1 MLYSQLFLFSNSL
14 LGSGVRRNAPLL
26 QPRRLNCPSVTHARA
41 PFRRVMLLSSSP
53 LHRLAGIQRHFR
65 MDVEELKNF
74 LADSPPTTVNLVIKK
89 HFEALTDQ
97 QARYAHYISRY
108 DEALE
113 SRYLKSSHCHYPL
126 PSDTDL

>member
-1 MLYSQLFLFSNSL
+1 MLQ
-14 LGSGVRRNAPLL
+14 
-26 QPRRLNCPSVTHARA
+26 
-41 PFRRVMLLSSSP
+41 SSSP
-53 LHRLAGIQRHFR
+53 LNRLVGIQRYFR
-65 MDVEELKNF
+65 MDAKELKNF

-126 PSDTDL
+126 PSDADL